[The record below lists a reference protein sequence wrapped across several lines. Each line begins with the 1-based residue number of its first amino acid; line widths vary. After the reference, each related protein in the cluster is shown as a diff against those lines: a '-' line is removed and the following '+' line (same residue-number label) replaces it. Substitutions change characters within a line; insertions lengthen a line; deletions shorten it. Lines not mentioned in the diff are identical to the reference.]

1 MLLKC
6 GTYTN
11 KMKTY
16 QIIGQIT
23 FRVEVMKEDGSS
35 YYRVDIHP
43 IAYIVNGVISKEL
56 PFTTAKAPN
65 VLNVSKNDISSAKYT
80 KGAFVLADCEEHIE
94 GETSYVKDGVE
105 VFHTSTKIHANFV
118 SGLPDMI
125 VIDLFENELI
135 SEFKYKHIMYNK

>member
-11 KMKTY
+11 KMKKY

-35 YYRVDIHP
+35 YYRVDIDP
-43 IAYIVNGVISKEL
+43 IAYIVDSVITKEL
-56 PFTTAKAPN
+56 PFKTVKAPN
-65 VLNVSKNDISSAKYT
+65 VVNISKNDISSVKYT

-105 VFHTSTKIHANFV
+105 VFHTATTIHANYAT
-118 SGLPDMI
+118 GLSDMI
-125 VIDLFENELI
+125 VIDLFEKEII
-135 SEFKYKHIMYNK
+135 SKFKYEYLMYNK

>member
-1 MLLKC
+1 
-6 GTYTN
+6 
-11 KMKTY
+11 MKAY

-65 VLNVSKNDISSAKYT
+65 VLNVSKNDISSAKYIRGT
-80 KGAFVLADCEEHIE
+80 FVLANCEEHIE

-105 VFHTSTKIHANFV
+105 VFHTATAIHANYAT
-118 SGLPDMI
+118 GLSDMI
-125 VIDLFENELI
+125 IIELLEQKII
-135 SEFKYKHIMYNK
+135 SELKYKHLMYNK